1 MKKSIYTVFL
11 EFEKKNNIGTLT
23 MKSTNWMQ
31 SLSKYM
37 KIKQI
42 LEKPVDQERNQ
53 KKNLKITLRQ
63 KWNTI
68 LQII

>member
-1 MKKSIYTVFL
+1 
-11 EFEKKNNIGTLT
+11 
-23 MKSTNWMQ
+23 MQ